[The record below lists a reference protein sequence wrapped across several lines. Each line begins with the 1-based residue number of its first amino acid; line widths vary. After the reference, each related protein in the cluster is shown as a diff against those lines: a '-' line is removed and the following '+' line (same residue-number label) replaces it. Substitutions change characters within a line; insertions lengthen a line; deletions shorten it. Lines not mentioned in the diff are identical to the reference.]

1 MGQSMMQLRFASLL
15 VMVALSAQGQ
25 DDAPYKTKPRG
36 HERNQQF
43 ATSSHGSNLRKH
55 AGQTN
60 ILILPGLVADKRA
73 KRVEVIVE
81 RSAVA
86 DNAPCEFMVVGEA
99 SDHGYEALLIAFAK
113 PSDIH
118 RALQFIGTEPG
129 EPVDP
134 AALRFW
140 AKGESFIL
148 SIVGTNGSAR
158 RIESLLMDRRTGRP
172 LPEDGFM
179 FTGSKMLPTLDDRSR
194 RVYAA
199 DEFQPKAIVSL
210 FNSPHSVL
218 EVPRSA
224 AKDVVYQNTTV
235 NPDQPLEEGA
245 LLTLV
250 IEPVNKDGSKRVKDL
265 VLRVE
270 ANAKGEGNSASDVER
285 LAGLRLQ
292 LKDSGTVLNRQ
303 ESLVSVVESL
313 ARLDRKTHD
322 HFLEV
327 RFADG
332 VALGQAQALAEILS
346 TIDREQGVRIEP
358 PARRQLYYRAFTP
371 NRELLDRAERLYH
384 PWELSLME
392 KDGRI
397 SGTLLL
403 VDSVW
408 KEGSS
413 RSELAFKELPVAS
426 ASDLRRELDAEKEQA
441 RQSGKRARPP
451 VLMVFA
457 PSRLG
462 IGQLSAFLEP
472 VLPTHRAIHIFLDE
486 PAPPVPAGKSAP

>member
-1 MGQSMMQLRFASLL
+1 
-15 VMVALSAQGQ
+15 MVALSAQGQ

-43 ATSSHGSNLRKH
+43 VASSYEHNLQKH
-55 AGQTN
+55 AGRTN
-60 ILILPGLVADKRA
+60 ILVLPGLVADQRA
-73 KRVEVIVE
+73 RRVEVIVE

-99 SDHGYEALLIAFAK
+99 SDHAYEALLIAFAK

-118 RALQFIGTEPG
+118 RALRFIGTEPG

-148 SIVGTNGSAR
+148 SVSGTNGPAR
-158 RIESLLMDRRTGRP
+158 RIESLLVDRRTGRS

-179 FTGSKMLPTLDDRSR
+179 FTGSRMVPSLEDRSR

-235 NPDQPLEEGA
+235 SPDHPLEEGA

-250 IEPVNKDGSKRVKDL
+250 IEPVNKDGLKRVKDL
-265 VLRVE
+265 VLQVE
-270 ANAKGEGNSASDVER
+270 PIGEGNSASDVER

-292 LKDSGTVLNRQ
+292 LKDSGTLLSRQ
-303 ESLVSVVESL
+303 ENLVSVVESL
-313 ARLDRKTHD
+313 ARLDRKKHD

-358 PARRQLYYRAFTP
+358 PAPRQLYYRAFTP

-426 ASDLRRELDAEKEQA
+426 ASDLRRELDAEKERT

-451 VLMVFA
+451 VLLVFA

-472 VLPTHRAIHIFLDE
+472 VLPTHRAIHMFLDE

>member
-1 MGQSMMQLRFASLL
+1 MGQPLRLLRFASLL

-43 ATSSHGSNLRKH
+43 VASSYEHNLQKH
-55 AGQTN
+55 AGRTN
-60 ILILPGLVADKRA
+60 ILVLPGLVADQRA
-73 KRVEVIVE
+73 RRVEVIVE

-99 SDHGYEALLIAFAK
+99 SDHAYEALLIAFAK

-118 RALQFIGTEPG
+118 RALRFIGTEPG
-129 EPVDP
+129 EPVEP

-148 SIVGTNGSAR
+148 SVSGTNGPAR
-158 RIESLLMDRRTGRP
+158 RIESLLVDRRTGRS

-179 FTGSKMLPTLDDRSR
+179 FTGSRMVPSLEDRSR

-235 NPDQPLEEGA
+235 SPDHPLEEGA
-245 LLTLV
+245 RLTLV
-250 IEPVNKDGSKRVKDL
+250 IEPANKDGSKRVKDL
-265 VLRVE
+265 VLQVE
-270 ANAKGEGNSASDVER
+270 AKGEGDSASDVER
-285 LAGLRLQ
+285 LAGLSLQ

-303 ESLVSVVESL
+303 ENLVSVVESL
-313 ARLDRKTHD
+313 ARLDRKKHD

-358 PARRQLYYRAFTP
+358 PAPRQLYYRAFTP

-426 ASDLRRELDAEKEQA
+426 ASDLRRELDAEKERT

-451 VLMVFA
+451 VLLVFA

-472 VLPTHRAIHIFLDE
+472 VLPTHRAIHMFLDE